1 MESNSPVQSPTL
13 DRDAR
18 KAEQAKQDR
27 RLARQ
32 AKLMP
37 LLRLFGIFLVIAGVI
52 GGLIWIGESQDG
64 SLPQP
69 SPISGEISAL
79 DHVRGSQT
87 ASVTILEYADFQC
100 PSCKAYAPVL
110 DSLLT
115 QYPDD
120 VRVVYRYFPLQS
132 IHPNANL
139 ASQAAE
145 AAGLQGKFWEM
156 HDILFERQNDWSRL
170 TNPHDVF
177 TTYAEE
183 LGLNTEQ
190 FKTDLDSREV
200 KNRVNADY
208 RSGLSAGIHGTP
220 SFFMNGTPLESPRG
234 LEAFQ
239 VIIDDQL
246 E

>member
-1 MESNSPVQSPTL
+1 MENVGPTHDPLNS
-13 DRDAR
+13 RDAR

-27 RLARQ
+27 RLARR

-37 LLRLFGIFLVIAGVI
+37 LFRLFGIFLVIAGVI

-69 SPISGEISAL
+69 SPMSGEISNL
-79 DHVRGSQT
+79 DHVRGSET
-87 ASVTILEYADFQC
+87 AAITIFEYADFQC

-110 DSLLT
+110 DSLLA
-115 QYPDD
+115 QNPDD
-120 VRVVYRYFPLQS
+120 VRVVFRYFPLQD

-139 ASQAAE
+139 AAQAAE

-156 HDILFERQNDWSRL
+156 HDSLFDHQNDWSRL
-170 TNPHDVF
+170 TNPRNIF
-177 TTYAEE
+177 TDYAAE